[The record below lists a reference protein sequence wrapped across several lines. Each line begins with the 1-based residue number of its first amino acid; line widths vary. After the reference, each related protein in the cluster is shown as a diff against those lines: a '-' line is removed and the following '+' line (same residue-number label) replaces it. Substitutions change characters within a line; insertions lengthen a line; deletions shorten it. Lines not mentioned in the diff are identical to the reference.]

1 MTGSRRP
8 LTSALG
14 WAVLAVLVIV
24 AMVAPLHI
32 RLPEPV
38 GARVVDTAQF
48 ALAGDTAQAVALP
61 HSWPPSFERGP
72 ISATYETT
80 FRLDAVPAEP
90 LFLLVP
96 AARQSLGISLNA
108 TPLFSDK
115 AETFWNDP
123 AAGATA
129 LVRLPSRLLVTGEN
143 SLTVTLDRE
152 AGVVPGHLSR
162 LHIGSEAEIVPNYRL
177 RTLLAD
183 QFKAMIL
190 AAHLLIIVGVVAGY
204 IWRRQDV
211 VFQWL
216 TLLAAS
222 SLIVA
227 MTEVPA
233 FGDLVGP
240 WRPFFFIAASS
251 TGLIVLGLAL
261 ALAGLPR
268 PFWLKLAIAVL
279 PVLGLGTAL
288 VAPQPAGLLVVVMT
302 LPVSVVCVFIAAAIL
317 LWGAL
322 RRRDVGAG
330 LLAVPLFVTG
340 WYYLRD
346 ITIVVGWADGAF
358 LLFPYVRPL
367 TVGAVM
373 ILLMHR
379 LAVSLNRLDAAHET
393 LLRRLDEQQRELSRL
408 HEKEQLRTADA
419 VREEERQRLM
429 RDLHDGLSG
438 NLVSIIALAEQP
450 EPERAAIEAAAREAL
465 DDLRLV
471 INSLDI
477 GDRDLP
483 LALASFRERLTPR
496 LRRLGVELDWSMEQ
510 LPEVSG
516 VTPGTALAVLR
527 ILQEGVTNALK
538 HGPARRIAIRGTAGA
553 EAAIISLENDGAS
566 QGEAGKGHGLDN
578 MRRRAEALG
587 GRLALEP
594 PAEGAGMRLTL
605 ALPLSLPAAG

>member
-1 MTGSRRP
+1 MSRRWS
-8 LTSALG
+8 LGRALG
-14 WAVLAVLVIV
+14 WAVLAVLVAA
-24 AMVAPLHI
+24 AMIAPLQI
-32 RLPEPV
+32 RLPEPE
-38 GARVVDTAQF
+38 GARVVDTARY
-48 ALAGDTAQAVALP
+48 ALGGSPAQTVSLP
-61 HSWPPSFERGP
+61 HSWPTVFERGP
-72 ISATYETT
+72 LSATYELT
-80 FRLDAVPAEP
+80 FALDAVPAEP

-96 AARQSLGISLNA
+96 AARQSLGIALNG
-108 TPLFSDK
+108 TPLFSDT

-123 AAGATA
+123 AAGGTA
-129 LVRLPSRLLVTGEN
+129 LVRLAPRLLVQGEN
-143 SLTVTLDRE
+143 VLTLTLKRE
-152 AGVVPGHLSR
+152 AGVVPGFLSR
-162 LHIGSEAEIVPNYRL
+162 LFLGSEAEIVPNYRL
-177 RTLLAD
+177 RTLFAD
-183 QFKAMIL
+183 QFKAMVL

-204 IWRRQDV
+204 VWRRQDV

-216 TLLAAS
+216 ALLAAS

-227 MTEVPA
+227 ITEIPA
-233 FGDLVGP
+233 FGNLVGA

-261 ALAGLPR
+261 ALAELRR
-268 PFWLKLAIAVL
+268 PVWLKVAIGAL
-279 PVLGLGTAL
+279 PTFGLIAAL
-288 VAPQPAGLLVVVMT
+288 VAPQPAGLIVVGMT

-317 LWGAL
+317 IWGAT
-322 RRRDVGAG
+322 RHGDVGAG
-330 LLAVPLFVTG
+330 LLAVPLFITG
-340 WYYLRD
+340 WYYARD
-346 ITIVVGWADGAF
+346 IAIIAGWMEGAF

-379 LAVSLNRLDAAHET
+379 LAVSLNRLDNAHET
-393 LLRRLDEQQRELSRL
+393 LLRRLGEQQEELSRL
-408 HEKEQLRTADA
+408 HEKERIRTADA

-450 EPERAAIEAAAREAL
+450 EPERAAIEQAAREAL

-483 LALASFRERLTPR
+483 LALASFRERLAPR
-496 LRRLGVELDWSMEQ
+496 LRRVGVELDWSMEQ

-516 VTPGTALAVLR
+516 VTPSSALAVLR

-538 HGPARRIAIRGTAGA
+538 HGPARRIAIRGVADGD
-553 EAAIISLENDGAS
+553 AAIITLENDGAAHS
-566 QGEAGKGHGLDN
+566 EAGTGHGLAN

-587 GRLALEP
+587 GRLGLEP
-594 PAEGAGMRLTL
+594 AANGAVMRLSL
-605 ALPLSLPAAG
+605 ALPLSLPAAL